1 MAEPQT
7 PPPAAPA
14 TPAPAKPTGVDQFPC
29 AQCGASLRFK
39 PGSDVEK
46 CDHCGFENPIPKRPW
61 TRIEEQDLE
70 AGLSHIENTAAV
82 EEKRT
87 VKCGAC
93 AAEFTFDPN
102 VHAAS
107 CPFCGSPV
115 VAETKTVRVIQP
127 AALVPFELDDKAAQG
142 AFKKWLGH
150 LWFAPN
156 DLTKFAMTEGR
167 LAGMYVPYW
176 TYDAQT
182 YSAYDGERGDAYYV
196 PETVTRE
203 VDGKMVTETRQRREI
218 RWTYVSGN
226 VERFFDDMLVVAS
239 RSLPKKYADRLDTW
253 RLASLQPYR
262 TEYIAGFRSEVYQ
275 VTLKDGFAEAKR
287 RMEDQIRSDV
297 RSDIGGDEQRVH
309 NISTQWQDLRF
320 KHILL
325 PIWLAAYRYRG
336 KVYQILINGQTGE
349 VEGARPYS
357 WIKIALASLAAA
369 VVIGVVIWLVGKGR

>member
-1 MAEPQT
+1 MAEPRRE
-7 PPPAAPA
+7 AAPEA
-14 TPAPAKPTGVDQFPC
+14 RVPVTGEQFPC
-29 AQCGASLRFK
+29 AQCGAKLRFK
-39 PGSDVEK
+39 PGSDAIR
-46 CDHCGFENPIPKRPW
+46 CDYCGHENPIPKRPW
-61 TRIEEQDLE
+61 TQIEEQDLE
-70 AGLSHIENTAAV
+70 QGLEKIESTAAT

-87 VKCGAC
+87 VKCQSC
-93 AAEFTFDPN
+93 AAEFTFDPH
-102 VHAAS
+102 VHAAT
-107 CPFCGSPV
+107 CPFCSSPV
-115 VAETKTVRVIQP
+115 VAETHTVRVIQA

-142 AFKKWLGH
+142 AFRKWLGG

-156 DLTKFAMTEGR
+156 DLKKFAVTEGR

-196 PETVTRE
+196 PYTVTKT
-203 VDGKMVTETRQRREI
+203 VDGKTVTETHQRREI

-226 VERFFDDMLVVAS
+226 VERFFDDVLVVAS
-239 RSLPKKYADRLDTW
+239 KSLPKKYADRLDTW
-253 RLASLQPYR
+253 RLSSLQPYR
-262 TEYIAGFRSEVYQ
+262 EEYVAGFRSEVYQ
-275 VTLKDGFAEAKR
+275 VTLKEGFVEAKG

-297 RSDIGGDEQRVH
+297 RSDIGGDEQRIH
-309 NISTQWQDLRF
+309 NVSTQWQDLRF

-325 PIWLAAYRYRG
+325 PVWLAAYRYRG

>member
-1 MAEPQT
+1 MADVQ
-7 PPPAAPA
+7 PPAPA
-14 TPAPAKPTGVDQFPC
+14 TPAAVDQFPC
-29 AQCGASLRFK
+29 AQCGANLRFR
-39 PGSDVEK
+39 PGTDSIK
-46 CDHCGFENPIPKRPW
+46 CDFCGHENAIPKRPW
-61 TRIEEQDLE
+61 THIEEQDL
-70 AGLSHIENTAAV
+70 AQGLAKIESTATT

-107 CPFCGSPV
+107 CPFCGSAV

-127 AALVPFELDDKAAQG
+127 AALVPFELDDKKAQD

-156 DLTKFAMTEGR
+156 DLTKFAAADGR

-196 PETVTRE
+196 PYTVTRT
-203 VDGKMVTETRQRREI
+203 VDGKTVTETEQRREI
-218 RWTYVSGN
+218 RWSYVSGN

-253 RLASLQPYR
+253 RLSSLQPYR
-262 TEYIAGFRSEVYQ
+262 TEYLAGFRSEVYQ
-275 VTLKDGFAEAKR
+275 VSLRDGFAEAKK
-287 RMEDQIRSDV
+287 RMEDEIRSDV
-297 RSDIGGDEQRVH
+297 RDDIGGDEQRIH
-309 NISTQWQDLRF
+309 NVNTRWEDLRF
-320 KHILL
+320 KHVLL
-325 PIWLAAYRYRG
+325 PVWLAAYRYRG

-357 WIKIALASLAAA
+357 WIKIGLAALAAA
-369 VVIGVVIWLVGKGR
+369 IVAGVVIWLVSKGR

>member
-1 MAEPQT
+1 MADRQ
-7 PPPAAPA
+7 AA
-14 TPAPAKPTGVDQFPC
+14 VDQFPC
-29 AQCGASLRFK
+29 GQCGAKLRFA
-39 PGSDVEK
+39 PGTDVVK
-46 CDHCGFENPIPKRPW
+46 CDHCGHENPIPKQPW
-61 TRIEEQDLE
+61 ARIDEQDLE
-70 AGLSHIENTAAV
+70 TGLTKLESTAPA

-87 VKCGAC
+87 VKCNSC

-107 CPFCGSPV
+107 CPFCGSAV
-115 VAETKTVRVIQP
+115 VAETHTVRVIQA
-127 AALVPFELDDKAAQG
+127 AALIPFELDQKKAHE
-142 AFKKWLGH
+142 AFRRWLGS

-156 DLTKFAMTEGR
+156 DLTKFAQTEGK

-182 YSAYDGERGDAYYV
+182 YSRYDGERGDAYYV
-196 PETVTRE
+196 PYTVTRE
-203 VDGKMVTETRQRREI
+203 VDGKTVTETRQRREI
-218 RWTYVSGN
+218 RWTHVSGN
-226 VERFFDDMLVVAS
+226 VERFFDDVLVVAS

-262 TEYIAGFRSEVYQ
+262 VEYLAGFRSEVYQ
-275 VTLKDGFAEAKR
+275 VTLRDGFAEAKG

-297 RSDIGGDEQRVH
+297 RSDIGGDEQRIH
-309 NISTQWQDLRF
+309 SIRTRWEDLKY

-336 KVYQILINGQTGE
+336 KLYQILVNGQTGE

-357 WIKIALASLAAA
+357 WIKISLAVLAAA
-369 VVIGVVIWLVGKGR
+369 IVVGVIVWLVGRAQ